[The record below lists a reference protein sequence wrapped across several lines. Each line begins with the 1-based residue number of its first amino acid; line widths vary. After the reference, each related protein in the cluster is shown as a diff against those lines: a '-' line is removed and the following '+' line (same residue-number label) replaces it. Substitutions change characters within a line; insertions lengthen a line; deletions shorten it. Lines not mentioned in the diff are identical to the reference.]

1 MGFSFS
7 VVLDVG
13 APVLRRP
20 TRCSATRR
28 LTTAARRRRINRAS
42 TSRSCT
48 RTATSTTHWPTTAT
62 TTVGLRSTLRRPQV
76 AAAATD
82 WPAPTTTHGTMDSI
96 RSTANN
102 NNNSSS
108 SSSNSSSNS
117 SSSSSS
123 RRLMK
128 SVRCTDSTTRR
139 CSRPIR
145 RRPVPFRRNM
155 KPATR
160 WAGRRLRPPTP
171 PSGDPTEESLCFRS
185 IIT

>member
-1 MGFSFS
+1 MCEFVNSIFSGRWKKIGFEISHSHAINLVLSADLCTEICYWIGIESKFFEVVMGFSFS

-108 SSSNSSSNS
+108 SSSNSNSRSNS
-117 SSSSSS
+117 NK
-123 RRLMK
+123 LTTTF
-128 SVRCTDSTTRR
+128 SV
-139 CSRPIR
+139 
-145 RRPVPFRRNM
+145 
-155 KPATR
+155 
-160 WAGRRLRPPTP
+160 
-171 PSGDPTEESLCFRS
+171 GDQSLK
-185 IIT
+185 I